1 MAIDDDALD
10 KVVERWHS
18 TRDPDEF
25 GYLCAAALSLLV
37 RCVLAPILDVAD
49 TAGIDL
55 RTGLREAADNARNT
69 L

>member
-1 MAIDDDALD
+1 M
-10 KVVERWHS
+10 VERWHG

-25 GYLCAAALSLLV
+25 GYLRAAALSFAGAV
-37 RCVLAPILDVAD
+37 CARPILDVAD